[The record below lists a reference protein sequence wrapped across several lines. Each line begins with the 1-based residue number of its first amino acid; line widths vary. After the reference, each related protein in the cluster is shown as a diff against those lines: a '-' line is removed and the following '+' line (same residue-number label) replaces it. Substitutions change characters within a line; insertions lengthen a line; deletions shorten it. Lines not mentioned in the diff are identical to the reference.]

1 MITIRTSTSRAVLIG
16 GQPANGWLTFT
27 PSASFEY
34 DGADGE
40 RKIVLLSPIKALLAN
55 GQIVDGVGN
64 PATLDLA
71 PTEGAGH
78 DITGIYYNL
87 RITADGASTLNEQ
100 VILPAT
106 TFSPIELADLPRA
119 TTNPTA
125 PVQLIT
131 GPQGGQGIQGNPGLD
146 GKTMHSGTGA
156 PGAGLG
162 VDGDYYIDT
171 AAWDIYGPKTAGAWG
186 AATSIIGPQ
195 GGQGIQGNPGL
206 DGKTMHSGTSAPGA
220 GLGVDGDYYIDTA
233 AWDIYGPKTAGAWG
247 AATSIIGPQGGQG
260 IQGNPGLDGKTMHSG
275 TGAPAAGLGVDGDYY
290 IDTAAWDIYGPK
302 TAGAWGAATS
312 IIGPQGG
319 QGIQGNPGLDG
330 KTMHSGTGAP
340 GAGLGVDGDYYIDT
354 AAWDIYGPKTAGAW
368 GAATSIIGP
377 QGGQGIQ
384 GNPGLDGKTMHSG
397 TSAPGAGLGVDGDYY
412 IDTAA
417 WDIYGPKTAGA
428 WGAATSIIG
437 PQGGQGIQGNPGL
450 DGKTMHSGTG
460 APAAGLGVDGDYYID
475 TAAWDIYGPKTAGA
489 WGAATS
495 IIGPQGGQGIQGNPG
510 LDGKTMHSGTGAPG
524 AGLGVDGDYYI
535 DTAAWDIYGPKA
547 AGAWPPGVSIIGP
560 PGPTGSVKLD
570 NVALWI
576 LG

>member
-131 GPQGGQGIQGNPGLD
+131 GPQGQSIHHLSQTAGD
-146 GKTMHSGTGA
+146 GASGT
-156 PGAGLG
+156 
-162 VDGDYYIDT
+162 I
-171 AAWDIYGPKTAGAWG
+171 DIYTFWGDAAETINMGSISILNGAD
-186 AATSIIGPQ
+186 
-195 GGQGIQGNPGL
+195 GNTILP
-206 DGKTMHSGTSAPGA
+206 
-220 GLGVDGDYYIDTA
+220 
-233 AWDIYGPKTAGAWG
+233 
-247 AATSIIGPQGGQG
+247 
-260 IQGNPGLDGKTMHSG
+260 G
-275 TGAPAAGLGVDGDYY
+275 TGAPAAGFGIDGDCY